1 MEIKKQFHKFID
13 DVPEAKL
20 PSLYKLFLRMVDEES
35 EHLTEKEK
43 EDIKRARKD
52 FENND
57 VYFFEDTF

>member
-1 MEIKKQFHKFID
+1 MEIKKQFHKLID
-13 DVPEAKL
+13 DIPEAKL
-20 PSLYKLFLRMVDEES
+20 PRLYKLFLSMIDEEC

-57 VYFFEDTF
+57 VYYFEDTF